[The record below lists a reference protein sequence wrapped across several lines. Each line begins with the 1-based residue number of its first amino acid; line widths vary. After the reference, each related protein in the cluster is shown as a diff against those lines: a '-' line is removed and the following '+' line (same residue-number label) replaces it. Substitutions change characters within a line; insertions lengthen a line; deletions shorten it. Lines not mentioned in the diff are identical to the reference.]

1 MWTAF
6 SLAVVDRQ
14 RGPARDGAEQRAAGH
29 EDFQR
34 GISEPTQLCLQ
45 RDVLHRFLAA
55 NQYGS
60 HGEAAPPV
68 NGASLAMNLRGT
80 LGFYFRINDRR
91 RVQPGRGQHMFIA
104 VHNFCSSQ
112 YLYSSPFL

>member
-1 MWTAF
+1 M
-6 SLAVVDRQ
+6 DRQ

-45 RDVLHRFLAA
+45 RDVLHRILAA

-60 HGEAAPPV
+60 HGEAAPPPV

-91 RVQPGRGQHMFIA
+91 RVQPGRGGQHIFIA
-104 VHNFCSSQ
+104 VHI
-112 YLYSSPFL
+112 L